1 MGMKRV
7 FRHTNELKISY
18 GMKIIFFGTSE
29 FGAIILKKLVQA
41 GYSPV
46 LVVTTPDKPAGRKQM
61 LTPPPVKVLANA
73 QGLEAFQ
80 PEKFNQDAIRFIQE
94 KNPDLFVVA
103 AYGKILPKTVLSI
116 PQKGSLNVHPSLLP
130 KYRGPSPVQAALL
143 NGDKETGVSI
153 IVLDEAMD
161 HGPIIASSNFK
172 VQNPKLTYPELH
184 NELAKIG
191 ADLLIKTIP
200 DWIAGK
206 IKPVVQDDSKA
217 TYTRILQKEDGR
229 IDWSKEAVYIEGQVR
244 ALTPWPGTYTLWN
257 SKLLKIL
264 KARVIAIPGDLKH
277 KKAGA
282 VFLIN
287 GQLAVTTKDQ
297 ALLVEEV
304 QLEGGK
310 PVRSRDFLLG
320 HKAIINSTLDQV

>member
-1 MGMKRV
+1 
-7 FRHTNELKISY
+7 
-18 GMKIIFFGTSE
+18 MKIIFFGTSE

-41 GYSPV
+41 GLLPV

-61 LTPPPVKVLANA
+61 LTPPPVKVLAKA
-73 QGLEAFQ
+73 QGPEVFQ

-143 NGDKETGVSI
+143 NGDKETGVSV

-172 VQNPKLTYPELH
+172 IQNPKLTYPNLH

-206 IKPVVQDDSKA
+206 IKPVPQDDSKA

-229 IDWSKEAVYIEGQVR
+229 IDWSKEAMYIERQVR
-244 ALTPWPGTYTLWN
+244 ALYPWPGTFTTCETDG
-257 SKLLKIL
+257 KQKMIKIL
-264 KARVIAIPGDLKH
+264 KASVLPQERPIGKPGQAFPPPLPGIAIQTG
-277 KKAGA
+277 
-282 VFLIN
+282 
-287 GQLAVTTKDQ
+287 KD
-297 ALLVEEV
+297 ALVIEEL
-304 QLEGGK
+304 QLEGAK
-310 PVRSRDFLLG
+310 PMSSKEFLLG
-320 HKAIINSTLDQV
+320 HKNFLGTILK